1 MALQLA
7 INYEQ
12 LLELVEQLTE
22 DQQQDLMNRL
32 LARHAEGRILTTE
45 EKLTLLDAAKM
56 NIPIN
61 EAPSV
66 RRSDWYG
73 DDGR

>member
-12 LLELVEQLTE
+12 LLELVEQLTK
-22 DQQQDLMNRL
+22 DQQQDLMQRL
-32 LARHAEGRILTTE
+32 LARHAQGGALTIE
-45 EKLTLLDAAKM
+45 EKLSLLDAAKID
-56 NIPIN
+56 NPVN

-66 RRSDWYG
+66 RRADWYG